1 MTNRRCEGQGRH
13 TYIYRE
19 RDRERE
25 RERELIQTYICHPL
39 DVL

>member
-25 RERELIQTYICHPL
+25 RELIQTYICHPL